1 MKCEICHKELTK
13 ENATMMEDVCDECA
27 GQHAKSMF
35 F

>member
-13 ENATMMEDVCDECA
+13 QNTTMMEDVCDECA
-27 GQHAKSMF
+27 GSHAKSMF